1 MVKIKKRQREQTNKE
16 VSMFC
21 NCVCRIKGIDLKKN
35 LPHHSHGIDA
45 RVSSAAVAPALHGRA
60 PPIHRKCFKSFT
72 QPGDD
77 ALSLIPC
84 WPVVLLLL

>member
-1 MVKIKKRQREQTNKE
+1 MYLKMQV
-16 VSMFC
+16 
-21 NCVCRIKGIDLKKN
+21 CVCRIKGIDLKKN

-60 PPIHRKCFKSFT
+60 PPIHRKRFKSFT